1 MLTAKTADR
10 LSSKI
15 QATPFLFVLYFISG
29 FTALLYQVA
38 WQRMLGLFS
47 GSDVRSVT
55 IIVASYLLGLG
66 LGNLFSGAIS
76 DRLTSRQCIR
86 VYGCCNLGIACF
98 AVASRFLFYDLLFLR
113 LQYLAQSMV
122 VTLGIV
128 LVSLLIPTVLMG
140 ISLPMLSKAVNRSAK
155 GAASSIGLLYG
166 FNTLGS
172 GLGTLISGWYIV
184 GTLGYDKTVY
194 LGALFSFTVGVSA
207 LILARWFPHLSL
219 LTNQA
224 KVNSRSDWDYD
235 RTFKTW
241 SLLIFL
247 AGFTA
252 ISWEII
258 WFRVLDI
265 ALQSNAYTYAHLLAF
280 VLIGSGIGSTIGAK
294 AVDRLQRP
302 KKIFLIIQGIISLY
316 SAIAIWGI
324 GLYWQAHPEL
334 RSDEGFINLDNLGA
348 EVLFKYLIIPGVFTV
363 IPSLLMGF

>member
-76 DRLTSRQCIR
+76 DRLTSRQCVR

-128 LVSLLIPTVLMG
+128 FVSLLIPTVLMG
-140 ISLPMLSKAVNRSAK
+140 ISLP
-155 GAASSIGLLYG
+155 
-166 FNTLGS
+166 
-172 GLGTLISGWYIV
+172 
-184 GTLGYDKTVY
+184 
-194 LGALFSFTVGVSA
+194 
-207 LILARWFPHLSL
+207 P
-219 LTNQA
+219 
-224 KVNSRSDWDYD
+224 
-235 RTFKTW
+235 
-241 SLLIFL
+241 
-247 AGFTA
+247 
-252 ISWEII
+252 
-258 WFRVLDI
+258 
-265 ALQSNAYTYAHLLAF
+265 
-280 VLIGSGIGSTIGAK
+280 
-294 AVDRLQRP
+294 
-302 KKIFLIIQGIISLY
+302 
-316 SAIAIWGI
+316 
-324 GLYWQAHPEL
+324 
-334 RSDEGFINLDNLGA
+334 
-348 EVLFKYLIIPGVFTV
+348 
-363 IPSLLMGF
+363 